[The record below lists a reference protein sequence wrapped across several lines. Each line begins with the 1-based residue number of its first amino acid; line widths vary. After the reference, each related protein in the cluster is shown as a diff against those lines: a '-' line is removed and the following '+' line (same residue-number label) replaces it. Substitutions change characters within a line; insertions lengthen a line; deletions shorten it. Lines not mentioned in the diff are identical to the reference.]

1 MSAAHET
8 NDSSRFVQPEEF
20 IQHQLQRARNR
31 IQATDVLG
39 ALVGAG
45 LILVGYVL
53 LFTLLDHWV
62 VDGGFN
68 AGTRAVMLLTVL
80 VGCLALIYRFV
91 FRRLNSSV
99 NPLFAARMLDDSIK
113 SSRGSLLALV
123 DLRNSKQPATVA
135 VRRTLATRA
144 ASGLNQLELDEVID
158 RTWLIRG
165 SLALF
170 LVTLLTCLYAVI
182 SPKSI
187 SLLRPL
193 SLAGVTVATRTQLDS
208 IEPGST
214 TVTAGSWLDFRVDV
228 SGDIPDQ
235 VQLFYSTEDRRFV
248 DEPLTLQ
255 PTDDE
260 HRFEASL
267 AGEQNRG
274 LRQNL
279 TYFVR
284 AGDASSQVFTIT
296 VVQPPAA
303 TLNSVT
309 YQYPGYM
316 QLPEHSSTDAA
327 IRTWE
332 DTVISLQA
340 TSNVPLRDAV
350 LQLSDDPEFPGGL
363 EEISLSISGL
373 EITGK
378 WQIAAR
384 SDGSFPAFCR
394 IQVTDKEGAQ
404 NPSPTVYPIEVR
416 RDQPPVVRL
425 LDPTADLQV
434 PRNAVV
440 PFLVQAEDPDFLLR
454 NVSLHYAINGQPPQP
469 AEYLMEASR
478 EGAIREWIGA
488 YELQLSQQPVQAG
501 DVVTCYAEARDN
513 RPPLGSAARST
524 TIRLQITA
532 DVSEEQVAEQLR
544 QDREIQQQ
552 MKQSQETPTEPRTES
567 EQDAPPEPNSQQSD
581 ADGSNA
587 PEAAGKSETD
597 RRNSDGAEQQSDSAA
612 QQQSPASDRN
622 SDSSDD
628 AASGAASDMPSDTHE
643 TDAMPTENSSD
654 EESSRG
660 PADDNEALQ
669 QLINQLNRDAAMTDS
684 NQAVQDQKDPQGQPN
699 DGSTEDRQPTDQ
711 DQQRPQDSIADTGPD
726 GNGLQNPNAPSDDGM
741 PGDPGKENGNDSPD
755 SNPMDDTPT
764 QPDRDSAAPATTDP
778 EDKPSDE
785 SNSQSTDDPTREQPA
800 QSESGTSPADEDPQN
815 SADSPNQSPS
825 GEQQKTNEEGTPATG
840 DDADSRPD
848 ENTTQPA
855 GPQSNDERQD
865 MSGDKQENPGN
876 ADEQGN
882 PDSSGSSQ
890 DQDSSSSQSGS
901 ESESSNS
908 GNSSSSSGNQNSPG
922 QSGSPTKSPAD
933 ANGGSGG
940 DDAGSRS
947 KGGESSS
954 GSRGTQ
960 GNEGS
965 RASNSPSQDSSS
977 ESGSDASQQ
986 NQGTA
991 ADDGQQDGAGGTSPQ
1006 DGSREQQDASGKQR
1020 SGKPKSRD
1028 GQSEPGS
1035 NEQSGDSSPKSTQD
1049 SNAGPAQN
1057 SEAQST
1063 ADSAEAAKKPQES
1076 GNGQPGSQQQNSQKD
1091 SQRNSQQSQGSQ
1103 KQSGGDSQQ
1112 GSDQGGGKKP
1122 QGGEGG
1128 GGQQPGGGGQGPT
1141 GKPGAS
1147 GGVHSGNGKP
1157 GSETAEFTEPEP
1169 NGKSPVPEPGSGV
1182 GGAATDPDAPEGSE
1196 GSADQTSPQT
1206 QDQTKP
1212 DPQDVDRAAKAANL
1226 ALRRIRQD
1234 LDRGRVDKQLLEEL
1248 GWTEQQLQDFTDR
1261 MEKRLQERSL
1271 NSQQQQEQTL
1281 SQKSFDE
1288 MLRSLDLQS
1297 SGSSRI
1303 GDSSR
1308 DRDRVDTTLRRS
1320 VPPAKYRQAFE
1331 AYQRSLSGAS
1341 PKSSP
1346 GK

>member
-39 ALVGAG
+39 ALVVAG

-135 VRRTLATRA
+135 VRRTLETRA

-170 LVTLLTCLYAVI
+170 LVTLLTCLYAVF

-416 RDQPPVVRL
+416 RDQPPLVRL

-532 DVSEEQVAEQLR
+532 EVSEEQVAEQLR

-587 PEAAGKSETD
+587 PDAAGQSETD

-612 QQQSPASDRN
+612 QQQSPATDRN
-622 SDSSDD
+622 SDD
-628 AASGAASDMPSDTHE
+628 AASGSASDMPSDTHE

-684 NQAVQDQKDPQGQPN
+684 NQAIQDQNDSQDQPN

-711 DQQRPQDSIADTGPD
+711 DQQIPQDGIADARPD
-726 GNGLQNPNAPSDDGM
+726 DNGLQNPNSPSDDGM
-741 PGDPGKENGNDSPD
+741 PNDPGKENGNDSPD
-755 SNPMDDTPT
+755 SNPMDDAPT
-764 QPDRDSAAPATTDP
+764 QPDPDSAAPATTDP
-778 EDKPSDE
+778 EDKQSGE

-815 SADSPNQSPS
+815 SADSPNQSAS
-825 GEQQKTNEEGTPATG
+825 GEQQKTNDEGTPATG

-865 MSGDKQENPGN
+865 MSGDKQANPGN

-882 PDSSGSSQ
+882 PDSSASSQ
-890 DQDSSSSQSGS
+890 DQNSSSSQSGS

-908 GNSSSSSGNQNSPG
+908 GDSSSSSGNQNSQG

-933 ANGGSGG
+933 ANGSSGG
-940 DDAGSRS
+940 DAAGSQS

-954 GSRGTQ
+954 GSKGTQ

-965 RASNSPSQDSSS
+965 KASNSPSQDSSS
-977 ESGSDASQQ
+977 ESGSGASQQ
-986 NQGTA
+986 NQDTA
-991 ADDGQQDGAGGTSPQ
+991 ADDGQQDGAEGMSPQ
-1006 DGSREQQDASGKQR
+1006 DGSREQQDPSGKQR
-1020 SGKPKSRD
+1020 SGKPKSGD
-1028 GQSEPGS
+1028 GQSEPSS
-1035 NEQSGDSSPKSTQD
+1035 NEQSGDPSPKSTQD

-1063 ADSAEAAKKPQES
+1063 ADSAEAAKTSQES
-1076 GNGQPGSQQQNSQKD
+1076 ENGQPGSQQQNSQKD

-1212 DPQDVDRAAKAANL
+1212 DPQEVDRAAKAANL

-1341 PKSSP
+1341 RKSPP